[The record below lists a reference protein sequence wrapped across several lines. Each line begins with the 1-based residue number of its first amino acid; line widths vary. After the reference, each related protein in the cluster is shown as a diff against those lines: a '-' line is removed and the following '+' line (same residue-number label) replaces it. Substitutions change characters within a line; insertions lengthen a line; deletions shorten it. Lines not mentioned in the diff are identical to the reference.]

1 MKVMNYGQKFQ
12 ILDSFAFLPTG
23 LAKLTDSLC
32 KTRKIQ
38 KRKLEFLAMSDLVQI
53 GGEYDDEVYQLCLGK
68 LVFPFQLTESIE
80 NMLLWTCLPPKKY
93 FVSTLTGESISQKN
107 YNDIL
112 QLWRKKKFANL
123 LELYKFYCSLGT

>member
-1 MKVMNYGQKFQ
+1 MNYGQKFQ

-80 NMLLWTCLPPKKY
+80 NILLWTCLPPKKY

>member
-93 FVSTLTGESISQKN
+93 FVSTLTGESLSQKN